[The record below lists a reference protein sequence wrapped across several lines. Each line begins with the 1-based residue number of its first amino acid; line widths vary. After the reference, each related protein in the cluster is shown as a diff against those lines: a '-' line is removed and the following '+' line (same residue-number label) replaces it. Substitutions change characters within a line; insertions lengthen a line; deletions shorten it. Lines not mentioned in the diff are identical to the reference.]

1 MKKYYTK
8 LQGNKETNE
17 VELIDENKF
26 LFKGKEYEFEYK
38 FISDNVIVLRINKMN
53 YIAKTDYDIEN
64 DYGQNGTG
72 NSSTS
77 FNIDIKS
84 NNFKLVCKS
93 ELDLLIEKFSN
104 NKSGSKF
111 KNFVS
116 SPMPGA
122 IVKLNVKTGQ
132 HVKKD
137 DVLLVLEAMKMEN
150 EIKAT
155 RDCVVKEV
163 LVKEK
168 SSVDK
173 GQVLIKLD
181 TGDK

>member
-8 LQGNKETNE
+8 LPGNKESNE
-17 VELIDENKF
+17 VELIDDNKF
-26 LFKGKEYEFEYK
+26 LFKEKEYKYEHEF
-38 FISDNVIVLRINKMN
+38 IADNVIVLRINNMN
-53 YIAKTDYDIEN
+53 YIVKTDYDSEN
-64 DYGQNGTG
+64 NYGQNGTE
-72 NSSTS
+72 NSGTG

-84 NNFKLVCKS
+84 NNYKLECKS

-104 NKSGSKF
+104 NKSGSKIQ
-111 KNFVS
+111 NSVN

-122 IVKLNVKTGQ
+122 IVKLNVKPGQ

-173 GQVLIKLD
+173 GQELIKID